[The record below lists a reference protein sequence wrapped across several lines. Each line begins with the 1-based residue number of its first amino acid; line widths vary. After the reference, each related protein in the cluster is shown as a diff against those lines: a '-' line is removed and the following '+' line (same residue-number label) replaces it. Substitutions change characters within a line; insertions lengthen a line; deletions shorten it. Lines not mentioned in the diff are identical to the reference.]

1 MSSSAPAGELKVDVS
16 LYPNISELYRVE
28 WRDVD
33 AVVGGQRF
41 RVIVYEDLLA
51 TDQPRFVTHYH
62 RLIELEVD
70 GVPRGRWSDGVDLPV
85 ERRDSVDECM
95 HAGLSHV
102 NDYAQPA

>member
-1 MSSSAPAGELKVDVS
+1 MSSSAPSGELRVDVS
-16 LYPNISELYRVE
+16 RYPRISELYRVE

-33 AVVGGQRF
+33 AVVGDQRF

-51 TDQPRFVTHYH
+51 TDEPRFVTHYH

-70 GVPRGRWSDGVDLPV
+70 GVPRGRWSDAVDLPV

-95 HAGLSHV
+95 HAGLAHV
-102 NDYAQPA
+102 NDYAPPA